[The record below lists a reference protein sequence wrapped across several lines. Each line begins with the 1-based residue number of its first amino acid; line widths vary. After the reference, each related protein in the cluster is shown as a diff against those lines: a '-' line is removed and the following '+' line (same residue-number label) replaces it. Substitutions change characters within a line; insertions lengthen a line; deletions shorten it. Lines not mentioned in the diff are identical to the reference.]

1 VTINEPRK
9 IREQRYDCEV
19 DIKHDVVIPDI
30 NYDGIITHLSNEGIY
45 FESNEQ
51 ISPGDE
57 ISVTVKESNDEEITF
72 DVCIIWK
79 KDLSGSHFL
88 FGYGAKSTNSTGII
102 ISTSGQDI
110 KQIPEIEDKRKYQR
124 KIFNKKIRIENLD
137 QCYNGRIRDIS
148 RGGAFI
154 ETDSS
159 FSVGKK
165 ILLNLSGKIAKK
177 RVRLKGWIVRTEK
190 NGFGISFNRR
200 SGVERR
206 YDIDRRKGLD
216 RRNRN

>member
-1 VTINEPRK
+1 M
-9 IREQRYDCEV
+9 
-19 DIKHDVVIPDI
+19 
-30 NYDGIITHLSNEGIY
+30 SSEGIY
-45 FESNEQ
+45 FESNEK
-51 ISPGDE
+51 ISLGDE
-57 ISVTVKESNDEEITF
+57 ISVTVKKSNDEEITF
-72 DVCIIWK
+72 DVRIIWK
-79 KDLSGSHFL
+79 KDLSDSHFL
-88 FGYGAKSTNSTGII
+88 FGYGAKSTNSTGNIT
-102 ISTSGQDI
+102 STCDQDI

-124 KIFNKKIRIENLD
+124 KIFNKKIRIKNLD
-137 QCYNGRIRDIS
+137 QYYNGRIRDIS

-177 RVRLKGWIVRTEK
+177 RVRLKGWIVRTEN

-206 YDIDRRKGLD
+206 YDIDRRNGPD